1 METKAEY
8 PEIVACVQK
17 IARVFGFDDDMQ
29 TIKIWTDTINASCI
43 PSAMLEQRTSELLAT
58 WDKQTHYGRPTP
70 ADLLQGYQ
78 NDSGEY
84 TGEQVGFVIGRM
96 VAERLADEEDQLQT
110 LRSEIHNIVVKRIFE
125 PILENGQ
132 IKTKNGHRLFQLTDT
147 GKLYASEI
155 KQRIAPKADKRL
167 VIERMNYYERFRNM
181 RYVDACRELKNADDL
196 LFRPFV
202 VRNL

>member
-1 METKAEY
+1 METKE
-8 PEIVACVQK
+8 EFSKIVACAER
-17 IARVFGFDDDMQ
+17 IAQVYGFEHD
-29 TIKIWTDTINASCI
+29 TVKIWIDTINASGI
-43 PSAMLEQRTSELLAT
+43 PSAMLEQRTRELLAT
-58 WDKQTHYGRPTP
+58 WDKQTHYGKPTP

-96 VAERLADEEDQLQT
+96 VAERLGDEEDPLQV

-125 PILENGQ
+125 PVIENGQ

-167 VIERMNYYERFRNM
+167 VIERMNYERFRNM

-196 LFRPFV
+196 LFRPYV
-202 VRNL
+202 VSCVS

>member
-1 METKAEY
+1 METKSEY
-8 PEIVACVQK
+8 SVIIACVQK
-17 IARVFGFDDDMQ
+17 IARVFGFDEDMQ
-29 TIKIWTDTINASCI
+29 TIKIWTDTINASGI
-43 PSAMLEQRTSELLAT
+43 PSAMLEQRTSELLST
-58 WDKQTHYGRPTP
+58 WDKRTHYGRPTP

-96 VAERLADEEDQLQT
+96 VAERLGDEEDPLQV

-132 IKTKNGHRLFQLTDT
+132 IKTKNGHRLFQLTAT
-147 GKLYASEI
+147 GKIYSSEI
-155 KQRIAPKADKRL
+155 KQRIAPKADKML

-181 RYVDACRELKNADDL
+181 SYVDACRELKNADDL
-196 LFRPFV
+196 LFRQFV

>member
-17 IARVFGFDDDMQ
+17 IARVFGFDEDMQ

-43 PSAMLEQRTSELLAT
+43 HSAILEQRTSELLAT

-132 IKTKNGHRLFQLTDT
+132 IKTKNGHRLFQLTAT
-147 GKLYASEI
+147 GKLYATEI

-181 RYVDACRELKNADDL
+181 RYVDACRELRNADDL
-196 LFRPFV
+196 LFRPFE